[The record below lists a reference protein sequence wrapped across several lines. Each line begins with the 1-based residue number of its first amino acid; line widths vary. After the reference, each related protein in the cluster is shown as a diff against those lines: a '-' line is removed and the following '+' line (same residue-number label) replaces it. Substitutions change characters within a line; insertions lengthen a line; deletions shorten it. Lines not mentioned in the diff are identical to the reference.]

1 MFLIALNAFPIT
13 GQSLSRRKSMTTNR
27 SPMKS
32 RKNASKKSTELK
44 GFSGLNLLK
53 RYRYK
58 GQYGYIY
65 IMAINDDEALIEAKR
80 SLYRTDQPDVGNLER
95 FNPQSLQYEKAAP

>member
-1 MFLIALNAFPIT
+1 
-13 GQSLSRRKSMTTNR
+13 
-27 SPMKS
+27 MKS
-32 RKNASKKSTELK
+32 RKNASKKSKELK

-80 SLYRTDQPDVGNLER
+80 SFSKPHEPDVGKLER

>member
-1 MFLIALNAFPIT
+1 
-13 GQSLSRRKSMTTNR
+13 
-27 SPMKS
+27 MKS

-65 IMAINDDEALIEAKR
+65 IMAINDDDALIEARR
-80 SLYRTDQPDVGNLER
+80 SFSKPHEPDVGKLER